1 MSGYAASVT
10 VEPLRLAAGLTLL
23 GADPGQP
30 ARDQFLV
37 RRGDGQIVPL
47 AQLPYLVTVA
57 VAEAVMGTGAL
68 GRGVSADLVAAQV
81 NDGTGHEITAATVRS
96 LVASQ
101 LAPLDVVVAGTS
113 APAPAPDP
121 APAPEPA
128 PAAILA
134 PAPAV
139 TTGEILRGRPQRR
152 RTLALGGAAVLAV
165 AAGATLAVVMIART
179 GSGSAPAPADQIRA
193 AAWVTQQVSPGTVLS
208 CDPDMCRL
216 LRRDGFPAARLK
228 TLGPGTRDPLGSAV
242 VVATPAVRNEFGTR
256 LTTDYAP
263 GLIASFGSGS
273 SRVEV
278 RAIAPSGGAGSPAA
292 LGAQHATLAS
302 AGRQL
307 LLNRTVQAAP
317 SARAA
322 LLAGRV
328 DPRLLAVV
336 SVLSSQLTVK
346 LEGFGDAAPGA
357 GPAAPL
363 RSAQLS
369 ATSAAGR
376 SAILSFLA
384 AQRGT
389 YRPDMMAATHA
400 AGGQPVVALRFDA
413 PAPPPTP

>member
-30 ARDQFLV
+30 AGDQFLV

-101 LAPLDVVVAGTS
+101 LAPLDVVVAGT
-113 APAPAPDP
+113 P
-121 APAPEPA
+121 
-128 PAAILA
+128 A

-139 TTGEILRGRPQRR
+139 TTGESLRGRPQRR

-208 CDPDMCRL
+208 CDPVMCRL

-278 RAIAPSGGAGSPAA
+278 RAIAPSGGAGYPAA

>member
-30 ARDQFLV
+30 AGDQFLV

-113 APAPAPDP
+113 APDPDP
-121 APAPEPA
+121 DPDPG
-128 PAAILA
+128 PAAIPA

-139 TTGEILRGRPQRR
+139 TTGESLRGRPQRR

-208 CDPDMCRL
+208 CDPVMCRL

-278 RAIAPSGGAGSPAA
+278 RAIAPSGGAGYPAA

>member
-1 MSGYAASVT
+1 MSGYAAPVT

-113 APAPAPDP
+113 APAPA
-121 APAPEPA
+121 
-128 PAAILA
+128 
-134 PAPAV
+134 V
-139 TTGEILRGRPQRR
+139 TTGESLRGRPQRR
-152 RTLALGGAAVLAV
+152 RTLTLGGAAVLAV

-208 CDPDMCRL
+208 CDPVMCRL
-216 LRRDGFPAARLK
+216 LRRDGSPAARLK

-278 RAIAPSGGAGSPAA
+278 RAIAPSGGAGYPAA